1 MPRQLRIQYPGAMYH
16 VMSRGNRRQDI
27 FLDDVDRQDFLK
39 TLAEACQLEIPV
51 CDQCWRAPRPW
62 WIAGG
67 ILLVLFL
74 ASGVP
79 FAIAQDK
86 HADIP
91 KIIPIAMLLLMVGSV
106 ACFFVARR
114 RGPVRLVPTKI
125 DRENVRITFFNRD
138 YAERFVE
145 ANKETAKVINP
156 WTYG

>member
-1 MPRQLRIQYPGAMYH
+1 
-16 VMSRGNRRQDI
+16 MSEQAEMRKFTDTAHGGVVSVAAT
-27 FLDDVDRQDFLK
+27 LD
-39 TLAEACQLEIPV
+39 IPV
-51 CDQCWRAPRPW
+51 CDHCWRASRPW

-91 KIIPIAMLLLMVGSV
+91 KIIPIAMLLLMVGCV
-106 ACFFVARR
+106 VCFFIARR
-114 RGPVRLVPTKI
+114 RAPVRLVPTKI

-138 YAERFVE
+138 YADRFVE

-156 WTYG
+156 WKYG

>member
-1 MPRQLRIQYPGAMYH
+1 MATTIHAKRPAVFPKRCVHCMSEQAEMRKFTDTAQGGVVTVTAM
-16 VMSRGNRRQDI
+16 
-27 FLDDVDRQDFLK
+27 
-39 TLAEACQLEIPV
+39 LEIPV

-74 ASGVP
+74 AAGVP

-156 WTYG
+156 WKYG

>member
-1 MPRQLRIQYPGAMYH
+1 MSEQAEMRKFTDTAHGGVVTVTAM
-16 VMSRGNRRQDI
+16 
-27 FLDDVDRQDFLK
+27 
-39 TLAEACQLEIPV
+39 LEIPV

-145 ANKETAKVINP
+145 ANKETAKVISP
-156 WTYG
+156 WKYG

>member
-1 MPRQLRIQYPGAMYH
+1 MATTVH
-16 VMSRGNRRQDI
+16 VKRPATFPKQCVRCISDDAQMRR
-27 FLDDVDRQDFLK
+27 FTETAHGGVVSVTATLD
-39 TLAEACQLEIPV
+39 IPV

-62 WIAGG
+62 WITGG

-74 ASGVP
+74 VSGIP

-91 KIIPIAMLLLMVGSV
+91 KVIPIAMLLLMAGCLV
-106 ACFFVARR
+106 CFFVARR

-125 DRENVRITFFNRD
+125 DRENVRVTFFNQA

-145 ANKETAKVINP
+145 ANKETANIINP
-156 WTYG
+156 WKYG